1 MSTDMT
7 SIAAAVHETVI
18 GGGLFGVEGSVEQ
31 LDMLRDPETGRL
43 PANTFQQM
51 RARGRGRPAGSRNKA
66 SKKIAQMIVQT
77 HGDPV
82 MELAS
87 IGFMPLDQM
96 VELLLVATGNSKV
109 EERLTAMA
117 DALTAKITALPAYAT
132 KEQRESL
139 QELAEKVFDSLRR
152 YALKPGDL
160 AEKAMKIKKDALKE
174 VGPYVHGKQPI
185 AIDVTGK
192 PDVILNIP
200 GLTDAAHLA
209 QYVEGDLTDSDLENL
224 EFATFRPVDEDDAG
238 E

>member
-31 LDMLRDPETGRL
+31 LDLLRDPDTGRL
-43 PANTFQQM
+43 PQNTFQQM

-66 SKKIAQMIVQT
+66 SKKIAQLVCQT
-77 HGDPV
+77 YGDPV

-87 IGFMPLDQM
+87 IGFMPLDQI
-96 VELLLVATGNSKV
+96 VEVLLVATGNSKV

-117 DALTAKITALPAYAT
+117 DAVTAKITALPANAT
-132 KEQRESL
+132 KEQREALSA
-139 QELAEKVFDSLRR
+139 LAEDVLQALHR

-174 VGPYVHGKQPI
+174 VAPYVHGKQPI
-185 AIDVTGK
+185 TLDVAHK
-192 PDVILNIP
+192 ADVILNIP

-209 QYVEGDLTDSDLENL
+209 EYAEADLQDADLENM
-224 EFATFRPVDEDDAG
+224 EFVEYQTAEGSNADR
-238 E
+238 